1 MKEMLLKPL
10 LKGALVVLP
19 ILITVW
25 VSWSALQW
33 IDGLGQS
40 AMTTI
45 KLDFLIFPGSGLI
58 IMLVL
63 LLLTGLLLNFS
74 FIDWFYQRIETAVM
88 RFPVVKTLYGAV
100 KDFANMFDK
109 SKDKNQQVALVDL
122 QAQGMGLMIGIITTD
137 QLPKKIIEAIN
148 DKQADQLLTV
158 YIPMSYMVGGFT
170 VFLPETKIKR
180 LDWSFEE
187 AMRFAIT
194 AGVSHDSHALP
205 KKQNKKEKA
214 KGKT

>member
-1 MKEMLLKPL
+1 MKDLILKPL

-25 VSWSALQW
+25 VSWSALKW

-40 AMTTI
+40 AIATI
-45 KLDFLIFPGSGLI
+45 QLDFLIFPGSGLF

-63 LLLTGLLLNFS
+63 LLLIGLLLKFS
-74 FIDWFYQRIETAVM
+74 FIDWFYQRIENAVM

-122 QAQGMGLMIGIITTD
+122 QSQGMGMMIGIITTD
-137 QLPKKIIEAIN
+137 QLPGKISDVVKDNSAE
-148 DKQADQLLTV
+148 KLLTV

-170 VFLPETKIKR
+170 LFLPESKVKPV
-180 LDWSFEE
+180 DWSFEE

-194 AGVSHDSHALP
+194 AGVSQDSHALP
-205 KKQNKKEKA
+205 TKA
-214 KGKT
+214 K